1 MSARGWMRRAGVSA
15 AVLLTMLWA
24 APAASAAPAA
34 PAQSGVMGLEE
45 WSQQVTDSSGVPISK
60 YEALPL
66 DHGAGGIDI
75 NPARDALVSVLDFFW
90 GLHYMC
96 VTTCMWLL
104 HTLLSFQWVSWFSG
118 PMEVLGQNFGQLVAQ
133 IHWIPLA
140 AMISGTTIGLLF
152 FMRKRGAAWGEM
164 FVSVMMVVVA
174 TNIAL
179 NPVAYITGPDGVLQ
193 TSQQTAAQIAVEA
206 TGGKGAMDGGAD
218 ASSALGQSVMADLT
232 DAMLRGP
239 SQAVAFGQLLE
250 GGCASTFTETMKAAD
265 PMDVKSK
272 SVMDPVKG
280 CSESAKSWSESTSFI
295 KVAPMLMTNL
305 GSAAFAV
312 LVATMAVVLFLAV
325 LTALFY
331 GVYQVLAVMI
341 SIVPGTSRKEFFGA
355 FVGVIACGVVI
366 VAAIVLVAVSLRL
379 VANMLLATAAL
390 GVTLQMLLLVLML
403 IALIWLVLRVRHG
416 IMKKGDQTARW
427 LSRLGAGQE
436 KKSSVP
442 MKSLVGMA
450 GTALGGYKFGRL
462 GLAKGGG
469 QDGPARSRPT
479 GGGAGPSG
487 GSDTPSG
494 GPRRPDP
501 RGPQVFGRAA
511 RADGGSGPA
520 RRRRPGG
527 QLPPAP
533 LVRAVGVGAAAI
545 GGPMGGAVNVVAQ
558 GAAWSIERQNRKE
571 LTGPGKPQRVPRQS
585 RITVGSDGK
594 ATVTPRRPEVV
605 EGTVVDS
612 SQGPQQ
618 PPRRPRAHSTEATQR
633 MRERLRAAQG
643 PRGQHA

>member
-104 HTLLSFQWVSWFSG
+104 HTLLGFQWVSWFSG

-265 PMDVKSK
+265 PMDVESK

-280 CSESAKSWSESTSFI
+280 CSDSAKSWSESTSFT

-325 LTALFY
+325 LIALFY
-331 GVYQVLAVMI
+331 GVYQALAVMI
-341 SIVPGTSRKEFFGA
+341 SILPGTSRKEFFGA

-379 VANMLLATAAL
+379 VASMLLTTAAL

-450 GTALGGYKFGRL
+450 GTAASVWPRAAARTGLRAPGR
-462 GLAKGGG
+462 
-469 QDGPARSRPT
+469 PAAAAAPRAAPIRPAEDRAGRIPAAPRSS
-479 GGGAGPSG
+479 AV
-487 GSDTPSG
+487 
-494 GPRRPDP
+494 P
-501 RGPQVFGRAA
+501 RGPTAAAGPRAGAVRAGSCPRLRWCVPSASGRLPSVVRWVGRSTSLP
-511 RADGGSGPA
+511 RA
-520 RRRRPGG
+520 RPG
-527 QLPPAP
+527 PSSARTARSSPAP
-533 LVRAVGVGAAAI
+533 ASPSGCLASPGSRWAATA
-545 GGPMGGAVNVVAQ
+545 
-558 GAAWSIERQNRKE
+558 
-571 LTGPGKPQRVPRQS
+571 
-585 RITVGSDGK
+585 
-594 ATVTPRRPEVV
+594 RP
-605 EGTVVDS
+605 
-612 SQGPQQ
+612 P
-618 PPRRPRAHSTEATQR
+618 
-633 MRERLRAAQG
+633 
-643 PRGQHA
+643 

>member
-1 MSARGWMRRAGVSA
+1 M
-15 AVLLTMLWA
+15 LLTMLWA

-104 HTLLSFQWVSWFSG
+104 HTLLGFQWVSWFSG

-265 PMDVKSK
+265 PMDVESK

-280 CSESAKSWSESTSFI
+280 CSDSAKSWSESTSFT

-325 LTALFY
+325 LIALFY
-331 GVYQVLAVMI
+331 GVYQALAVMI
-341 SIVPGTSRKEFFGA
+341 SILPGTSRKEFFGA

-379 VANMLLATAAL
+379 VASMLLTTAAL

-462 GLAKGGG
+462 GLA
-469 QDGPARSRPT
+469 
-479 GGGAGPSG
+479 
-487 GSDTPSG
+487 
-494 GPRRPDP
+494 
-501 RGPQVFGRAA
+501 
-511 RADGGSGPA
+511 
-520 RRRRPGG
+520 
-527 QLPPAP
+527 
-533 LVRAVGVGAAAI
+533 
-545 GGPMGGAVNVVAQ
+545 
-558 GAAWSIERQNRKE
+558 
-571 LTGPGKPQRVPRQS
+571 
-585 RITVGSDGK
+585 
-594 ATVTPRRPEVV
+594 
-605 EGTVVDS
+605 
-612 SQGPQQ
+612 
-618 PPRRPRAHSTEATQR
+618 
-633 MRERLRAAQG
+633 
-643 PRGQHA
+643 